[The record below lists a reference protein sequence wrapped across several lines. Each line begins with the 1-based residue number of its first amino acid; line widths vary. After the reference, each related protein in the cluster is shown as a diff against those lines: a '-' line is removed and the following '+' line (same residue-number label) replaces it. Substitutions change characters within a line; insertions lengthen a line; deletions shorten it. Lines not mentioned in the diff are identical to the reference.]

1 MASTI
6 YRQGQASST
15 DVREMQK
22 ALKDQGYYKGNVD
35 GIWGNQTS
43 SALSNYKRDTGGS
56 NTAGNSFGRE
66 TIVKLF
72 GNPLPGSS
80 GSSSSRGSSSSG
92 GSSSSSS
99 GSGSATG
106 KNTAGTGPAG
116 MIKNALGLV
125 SSLVKAGAQNPGLTA
140 GLYGEYNRQNEQA
153 EMQKYYEDML
163 AQQEEQYQMQQEAA
177 RQRTQATVDSIL
189 ANREGI
195 SQEFE
200 KAQREN
206 YVNRV
211 LQQNQMG
218 DYLSAMGYS
227 GGMSESTLQGIA
239 NNYENNRLSAI
250 TERDNAYR
258 EIEQLAAQARTS
270 GDSDLANIA
279 NNYYE
284 AYINTLNN
292 QAQMKYQ
299 IDSAQREQMN
309 ADRNYLLQLAQ
320 QRFAEQQYSDS
331 REDAAASASSE
342 MKQQLAANDF
352 DAFLNTYKGK
362 YTKEATYRK
371 WIENLKKM
379 SDPYGYNKQ
388 KIAYLT
394 QYINSGMGKKKSS
407 RTKNGTAVSEDG
419 GEGGRGSAATQSM
432 ASYGDFTNALASGQ
446 LPYIGTIRKYGD
458 TSAGSV
464 IDYLEDL
471 YSKGAISKSQAQQ
484 LAANAGLIT

>member
-1 MASTI
+1 MANTI
-6 YRQGQASST
+6 YRQGQTSSS
-15 DVREMQK
+15 DVKNMQQ
-22 ALKDQGYYKGNVD
+22 ALKDQGYYNGKVD

-43 SALSNYKRDTGGS
+43 SALSDFKRATGGS
-56 NTAGNSFGRE
+56 NSYGNSFGNE
-66 TIVKLF
+66 TIRKLYKET
-72 GNPLPGSS
+72 GSS
-80 GSSSSRGSSSSG
+80 GSSSNSRGGSSGRGSST
-92 GSSSSSS
+92 SSSAS
-99 GSGSATG
+99 GKSTG
-106 KNTAGTGPAG
+106 GTGPAG
-116 MIKNALGLV
+116 MLRDALNAATGLI
-125 SSLVKAGAQNPGLTA
+125 KAGAQNPELTA
-140 GLYGEYNRQNEQA
+140 GLYGEYNRQKEQA
-153 EMQKYYEDML
+153 EMQKYYDDII
-163 AQQEEQYQMQQEAA
+163 AQQEEQYRLQQEAA

-200 KAQREN
+200 KAQKEN
-206 YVNRV
+206 YINRV

-258 EIEQLAAQARTS
+258 EIEQLAAQAQAS

-299 IDSAQREQMN
+299 IDSAQREQTN

-320 QRFAEQQYSDS
+320 QRFAEQQYSDE
-331 REDAAASASSE
+331 RADAAASASSE
-342 MKQQLAANDF
+342 MKQQMAANDF
-352 DAFLNTYKGK
+352 DTFLNTYKKK
-362 YTKEATYRK
+362 YTKEATYKK

-394 QYINSGMGKKKSS
+394 QYINSGMGKKKNSGTKSS
-407 RTKNGTAVSEDG
+407 TTTSG
-419 GEGGRGSAATQSM
+419 GGGGGASTQSM

-458 TSAGSV
+458 TSAGSA

-471 YSKGAISKSQAQQ
+471 YKKGAITKSQAQQ

>member
-1 MASTI
+1 MKINKKKIELLRAQKLWTVKKLSEES
-6 YRQGQASST
+6 GVS
-15 DVREMQK
+15 VR
-22 ALKDQGYYKGNVD
+22 D
-35 GIWGNQTS
+35 I
-43 SALSNYKRDTGGS
+43 
-56 NTAGNSFGRE
+56 
-66 TIVKLF
+66 
-72 GNPLPGSS
+72 
-80 GSSSSRGSSSSG
+80 SRS
-92 GSSSSSS
+92 
-99 GSGSATG
+99 SATG
-106 KNTAGTGPAG
+106 KSTGGTASAGRLIEPA
-116 MIKNALGLV
+116 
-125 SSLVKAGAQNPGLTA
+125 QRTDD
-140 GLYGEYNRQNEQA
+140 EYDWQNEKA
-153 EMQKYYEDML
+153 EMQKYYDDML
-163 AQQEEQYQMQQEAA
+163 AQREEQYRMQQEAA

-352 DAFLNTYKGK
+352 KTFLNTYEGK
-362 YTKEATYRK
+362 WTKEATYRK

-388 KIAYLT
+388 KIAHLT

-407 RTKNGTAVSEDG
+407 RTKSSTTTSEDG
-419 GEGGRGSAATQSM
+419 GEGGRGSASTQSM

>member
-1 MASTI
+1 MANTL
-6 YRQGQASST
+6 YRQGQTSSS
-15 DVREMQK
+15 DVKNMQQ

-43 SALSNYKRDTGGS
+43 SALSDFKRATGGS
-56 NTAGNSFGRE
+56 NTAGNSFGNE
-66 TIVKLF
+66 TIRKLYKET
-72 GNPLPGSS
+72 GSS
-80 GSSSSRGSSSSG
+80 GSSSGSSSSNRGSSSSN
-92 GSSSSSS
+92 SAS
-99 GSGSATG
+99 GKSTG
-106 KNTAGTGPAG
+106 GTGPAG
-116 MIKNALGLV
+116 MIKDALGLV
-125 SSLVKAGAQNPGLTA
+125 SGLVKAGAQNPELTA
-140 GLYGEYNRQNEQA
+140 GLYGEYNRRNEQA

-206 YVNRV
+206 YINRV

-331 REDAAASASSE
+331 REDAAASASEE
-342 MKQQLAANDF
+342 MKRQLAENDF
-352 DAFLNTYKGK
+352 NAFLNTYKK
-362 YTKEATYRK
+362 KFSKEATYKK

-379 SDPYGYNKQ
+379 SDPYGFNRNK
-388 KIAYLT
+388 IDYLT

-407 RTKNGTAVSEDG
+407 RTKSSTAVSEDG
-419 GEGGRGSAATQSM
+419 RGSASTQSM

-471 YSKGAISKSQAQQ
+471 YKKGAITKSQAQQ
-484 LAANAGLIT
+484 LAANRGLIT